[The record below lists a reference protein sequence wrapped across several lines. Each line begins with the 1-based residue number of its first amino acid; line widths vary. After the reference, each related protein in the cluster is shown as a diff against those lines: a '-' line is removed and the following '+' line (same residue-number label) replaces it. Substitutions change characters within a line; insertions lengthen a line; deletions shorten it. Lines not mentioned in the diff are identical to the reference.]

1 MIPRPSPALF
11 LDRDG
16 VINVDHGYVHRI
28 DDFEF
33 IPGIF
38 SLVRRGRE
46 LGYRIIVVTNQA
58 GIGRGYYS
66 EAQFLA
72 LSEWMQARFEAE
84 GAPLDA
90 IYHCPHHPEHGI
102 GVFRQDSPDRKPRPG
117 MLLRAAK
124 EWNLDLLRSAL
135 VGDRASDIQA
145 AVAAGIPHRFLV
157 RSDDRSDQAVIVA
170 DLAEVMQRLPAC
182 R

>member
-1 MIPRPSPALF
+1 MKPKRALF

-16 VINVDHGYVHRI
+16 VINIDHGYVHRI
-28 DDFEF
+28 EDFEF

-38 SLVRRGRE
+38 SLVRSARR

-66 EAQFLA
+66 EAQFLD
-72 LSEWMQARFEAE
+72 LSNWMQSFFHAK
-84 GAPLDA
+84 GATLDA

-102 GVFRQDSPDRKPRPG
+102 GEFRRDSPDRKPKPG

-124 EWNLDLLRSAL
+124 EWQLDLHRSAL
-135 VGDRASDIQA
+135 VGDRASDIEA
-145 AVAAGIPHRFLV
+145 AVAAGVPHRYLF
-157 RSDDRSDQAVIVA
+157 RSNDHSDHAVSVT
-170 DLAEVMQRLPAC
+170 DLIEVSRQLAIIC
-182 R
+182 

>member
-1 MIPRPSPALF
+1 MILRPALF

-16 VINVDHGYVHRI
+16 VINLDHGYVHRI

-46 LGYRIIVVTNQA
+46 LGYRVIVITNQA

-66 EAQFLA
+66 EVQFFA
-72 LSEWMQARFEAE
+72 LTEWMKARFQDE

-90 IYHCPHHPEHGI
+90 VYHCPHHPDHGI

-117 MLLRAAK
+117 MLLRAAR
-124 EWNLDLLRSAL
+124 EWDLDLHRSAL

-145 AVAAGIPHRFLV
+145 AVAAGVPHRFLF
-157 RSDDRSDQAVIVA
+157 RSGEHSDQAVSVA
-170 DLAEVMQRLPAC
+170 DMAEVIQQLPLLH
-182 R
+182 